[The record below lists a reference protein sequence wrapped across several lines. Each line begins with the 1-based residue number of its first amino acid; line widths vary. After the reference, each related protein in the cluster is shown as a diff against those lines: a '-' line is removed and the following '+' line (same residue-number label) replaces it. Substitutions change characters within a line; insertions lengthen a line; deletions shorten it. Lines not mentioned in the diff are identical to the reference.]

1 MAAVHGSGKILL
13 RLTILVIL
21 IITLFPFYWVVRT
34 ALTPSKVI
42 FTSPS
47 AFWPPNP
54 TFDNYLRVLGLV
66 DAETSVRMGG
76 SGQSLNFFL
85 FLRNSLI
92 VSTIITIFQV
102 FFSALAAYAFA
113 RLKFPLRN
121 QLFGIYVSALAVPG
135 IVMLIPN
142 FVLIQQLKL
151 QNTFL
156 GIVAPSLFMT
166 PFAVFFLRQFFLG
179 INKELEEAALIEG
192 AGRIRILFQII
203 LPLSSG
209 SITTLSIIT
218 FINSWND
225 YLWPLLVGKS
235 EQVRV
240 LTVALGI
247 FRSQTPQGA
256 PDWSG
261 LMAGTSLA
269 IIPIIILFVSFG
281 KKIINSLGYMGFR

>member
-192 AGRIRILFQII
+192 AGRIRIFFQII

-269 IIPIIILFVSFG
+269 IIPTIILFAIFG

>member
-1 MAAVHGSGKILL
+1 L
-13 RLTILVIL
+13 
-21 IITLFPFYWVVRT
+21 
-34 ALTPSKVI
+34 
-42 FTSPS
+42 
-47 AFWPPNP
+47 
-54 TFDNYLRVLGLV
+54 
-66 DAETSVRMGG
+66 
-76 SGQSLNFFL
+76 
-85 FLRNSLI
+85 
-92 VSTIITIFQV
+92 
-102 FFSALAAYAFA
+102 
-113 RLKFPLRN
+113 
-121 QLFGIYVSALAVPG
+121 
-135 IVMLIPN
+135 
-142 FVLIQQLKL
+142 
-151 QNTFL
+151 
-156 GIVAPSLFMT
+156 T

-192 AGRIRILFQII
+192 AGRIRIFFQII

-269 IIPIIILFVSFG
+269 IIPTIILFAIFG